1 MIHIGRSH
9 LCSLFPRSST
19 RLHYCFSDQ
28 ESLNETNKM
37 DIYVTWMFN
46 VLRWTVVLRPK
57 INHSPLYI
65 CVFEFQ
71 TKCQEHMLISMPI
84 VVPHVCVDVRSQPD
98 GVRRRRGLEL
108 GGDQRLDAHTGT
120 EELNTN
126 TWNARQSLV
135 LLGTSSFSVVVQP
148 NM

>member
-1 MIHIGRSH
+1 
-9 LCSLFPRSST
+9 
-19 RLHYCFSDQ
+19 
-28 ESLNETNKM
+28 M